1 MSDNTQI
8 KIIIKVY
15 NFIMYVRLLCIY
27 IQHQEWGNCGTR
39 NRIKRYGLFGVTNGF
54 IICPFM
60 VHFSKIFKLTIFILS
75 QYHYLTF
82 SAHSWYLFTVNT
94 HTFLSQSHLIESQVA
109 RCKQIHFVH
118 EYSVFCYCMLP
129 RSYVGVNEIKILTYL
144 RQFLLYIYV
153 IEYVKERLYKYG
165 IYFMY

>member
-1 MSDNTQI
+1 MHIGTYNI
-8 KIIIKVY
+8 KNGALVVPEI
-15 NFIMYVRLLCIY
+15 
-27 IQHQEWGNCGTR
+27 
-39 NRIKRYGLFGVTNGF
+39 GLSVMGYL
-54 IICPFM
+54 M
-60 VHFSKIFKLTIFILS
+60 LRMDLTIFILS

-144 RQFLLYIYV
+144 RQLLLYIYV